1 MSTSLT
7 LILLKDKSRRGVR
20 EGDKVVVIGGQRYLV
35 ELSNN
40 LLPLPDNE
48 RIERYAMGAIQLYE
62 RLPLKMSVTIPDISQ
77 PEGQAELSDSLPSKG
92 IDLKVE
98 EPQIESPASLVGT
111 AESSYDEIINAEL
124 SERVARGF
132 IAQIPWEENPFRDDE
147 ATIGEGY
154 TEKYN
159 EELSGTV
166 SPEDLERMAEEE
178 DPFKKEEERDEEWRK
193 ATGGDLPYDSIPFGT
208 PSVVL

>member
-20 EGDKVVVIGGQRYLV
+20 KGDKVVVIGGQRYRV

-40 LLPLPDNE
+40 LRPLPSDE
-48 RIERYAMGAIQLYE
+48 RLEIYVRGAIQLYDVLSP
-62 RLPLKMSVTIPDISQ
+62 RMNVTIPDISQ
-77 PEGQAELSDSLPSKG
+77 PEGQAELSDSPS
-92 IDLKVE
+92 
-98 EPQIESPASLVGT
+98 ESPDPEVQEKR
-111 AESSYDEIINAEL
+111 AEPLNLAESPKSSYDEMMSVEL
-124 SERVARGF
+124 SERVTRGF

-147 ATIGEGY
+147 ATTGEGY
-154 TEKYN
+154 TERYN

-166 SPEDLERMAEEE
+166 APEDLERMAEEE
-178 DPFKKEEERDEEWRK
+178 DPFKKEEERNEEWRK
-193 ATGGDLPYDSIPFGT
+193 VTGGDLPYDSIPFGT